1 MTEKKYCYAC
11 RSHHEVDA
19 MALIHTKRGQRWR
32 CKQSIQESKAPP
44 EIRDAF
50 GRMQTEIN
58 RSSASRAADFLTSLS
73 RLRCSPF

>member
-11 RSHHEVDA
+11 RIHHEVA
-19 MALIHTKRGQRWR
+19 EMALFHTKRGQRWR
-32 CKQSIQESKAPP
+32 CKQSIQDAKAPP

-50 GRMQTEIN
+50 GRMQTELN
-58 RSSASRAADFLTSLS
+58 RSAATRAAEFLSGLS